1 MPVRG
6 AGEDLRAREIR
17 AEPRDPPPGYR
28 GRKDPNP
35 QSFERGPYYPTEGRA
50 SPRASEP
57 YTAYKLSDMEKQT
70 IILEKAAPDQ
80 GFGIAVSGGLDNPH
94 YETGDTSIIVSDV
107 VERSPADGLLR
118 MNDVIL
124 NVNGVN
130 VEGVE
135 HSVAVEALKNSGYS
149 VKLVILR
156 KRPSTATSS
165 PTSIPSIQEPPQAQ
179 RRPPIETSKEPRNV
193 ILNKMSSESYG
204 LSLGTILFVK
214 DLDERGPAGR
224 EGQLERGDVI
234 LKINDKRVDDLSRPD
249 AVNIMRNAPERLDL
263 VVLRNK
269 DVPANMP
276 ARFAGVNEHVSMTK
290 SQMVESSSNGMN
302 GQDLIAFKQDG
313 GWDSTLRST
322 ATYSISSAG
331 RRSDERERDIDARRD
346 KKFHGEPHLVSFH
359 RTGSSLGIQV
369 AGGNAVGIF
378 ANAIKDGSPAQVAG
392 LRVGDQVLSANDI
405 DFKDI
410 TREEAVLILLSLPE
424 EVSLLV
430 QYKKSVYDKS
440 KDSPGDSFYVK
451 AQFHYQGSDEDE
463 LSFRRGEVFH
473 VLDTMNGGT
482 IGSWR
487 AQRVLQS
494 GAETEVGIIP
504 NKCRAEQLAIA
515 QDLEAKKGANPKQK
529 SGTLKR
535 KDTKSNTPKKK
546 QYQAADQLDE
556 TSFQLDV
563 KYPAY
568 ERVVKQKAGF
578 VRPVVLLGPIAD
590 ICRDKL
596 MVEYSDKFT
605 SPATFGRMD
614 PSKQS
619 GIKLS
624 AVRDNIAS
632 GKHSL
637 LDVTPDGV
645 EMLNFVGLEPIV
657 IFMQPSSKQLIKDLR
672 HDLTNKSHSAR
683 FVKKLFDQADTLSLE
698 YPYLFT
704 AVIPLE
710 RNNKWYTDCVDIIK
724 KQQEDPIWLPETLSQ
739 QHNDDE
745 VVLQMPRRS
754 VGYDMEQSG
763 LDLPG
768 DLDRKPESYPNTPD
782 EEVVVAASAAGLQA
796 EEVPVVQAFS
806 VTPEVSERERR
817 EEEEREFQRKQEQE
831 REFQR
836 KQEQEFQEREFLRRQ
851 EEEREF
857 QRKKEE
863 ELRIQEEENRR
874 QAEMDR
880 EREKEQNR
888 DRPEDEYARQLE
900 QREYE
905 RRQYEENRRSY
916 DGGEVQHRDER
927 KPYIPPGV
935 KVLPG
940 ALPPLVS
947 LKKTDSG
954 DRRSPRDESYPGDA
968 RPAVQLRHV
977 ERDQDADQYDER
989 IGVKVSDLFD
999 IGKDIQAG
1007 GEYQEDNR
1015 RVERKNEERR
1025 YRSDSD
1031 DEEAGFPREPPE
1043 SRVTNT
1049 QDVEKHGELIH
1060 ENMVRTTVKPVE
1072 AAAVDFEDVFSS
1084 QKSTNI
1090 RNQTTTEYRTSYQVT
1105 KQARNTIVDTRGGQR
1120 VESGVFSEYY
1130 PGRSR
1135 AKFVNIG
1142 EDKQDGYGGREEP
1155 QVKMEYASRVSSEP
1169 PSYDRRP
1176 PPPNHYESEPP
1187 PSRRPPPPAE
1197 DQGPNRPMPYSN
1209 VYPRPFGTQSSTY
1222 YSDYRRT
1229 TTDHDEGRQYNGDYQ
1244 QPVPESATYRYGSAA
1259 YRYPAND
1266 YDDERGEATSDF
1278 ESVGDDEP
1286 TVVATARGYFTSR
1299 GGILTS
1305 QETGVS
1311 IYIPSG
1317 AIPPGIEQEIY
1328 FKVGSDNSML
1338 PPLDSEKGETLL
1350 SPLVMCGPHGTK
1362 FLKPVELRLPHSASM
1377 TPDGWSFSLNSS
1389 NNSSG
1394 EPKQYKVGSN
1404 SVSVLV
1410 DHF

>member
-6 AGEDLRAREIR
+6 GGDDIRVHEVR
-17 AEPRDPPPGYR
+17 AEQRDPPPGYR
-28 GRKDPNP
+28 RRKEPSS
-35 QSFERGPYYPTEGRA
+35 QSFEQGPAYPDEERGF
-50 SPRASEP
+50 PRASEP
-57 YTAYKLSDMEKQT
+57 YTAYKLSEMEKQT

-118 MNDVIL
+118 NNDVIL
-124 NVNGVN
+124 SVNGVN

-156 KRPSTATSS
+156 RKPSTASSS
-165 PTSIPSIQEPPQAQ
+165 PTSPSIPAIQEPPPAQ
-179 RRPPIETSKEPRNV
+179 HQRALAETSKEPRNV
-193 ILNKMSSESYG
+193 MLSKHPAESYG
-204 LSLGTILFVK
+204 LSLGSILFVK
-214 DLDERGPAGR
+214 DLDQRGPAGR
-224 EGQLERGDVI
+224 DGQLELGDVI
-234 LKINDKRVDDLSRPD
+234 LKINDKRVDDISRPD

-269 DVPANMP
+269 DVPPNMP
-276 ARFAGVNEHVSMTK
+276 ARFAGVNESLSMTR
-290 SQMVESSSNGMN
+290 STMVESANNGMN
-302 GQDLIAFKQDG
+302 GQDLIAFKQGQWQGGGPRDG
-313 GWDSTLRST
+313 MWDSTLRST

-331 RRSDERERDIDARRD
+331 KRSDERERDIDARRD

-392 LRVGDQVLSANDI
+392 LRVGDQILSANDI

-451 AQFHYQGSDEDE
+451 AQFHYGGSDEDE

-515 QDLEAKKGANPKQK
+515 QDLEMKKGVNPKLK

-535 KDTKSNTPKKK
+535 KDGKSNTPKKK

-556 TSFQLDV
+556 TSFQLDI

-568 ERVVKQKAGF
+568 ERVVKQKAGY

-596 MVEYSDKFT
+596 MVEYPEKFT
-605 SPATFGRMD
+605 SPATFGRFD
-614 PSKQS
+614 ANKQS

-637 LDVTPDGV
+637 LDVTPEGV

-657 IFMQPSSKQLIKDLR
+657 VFMQPSNKQLIKDLR
-672 HDLTNKSHSAR
+672 HDLTNKTHSAR
-683 FVKKLFDQADTLSLE
+683 FVKKLYDQAETLSIE

-704 AVIPLE
+704 AVISLE
-710 RNNKWYTDCVDIIK
+710 RNNKWYTDCIDLIK
-724 KQQEDPIWLPETLSQ
+724 KQQEDPIWLPETLNQ
-739 QHNDDE
+739 QEQPHDDE

-754 VGYDMEQSG
+754 VGYDMDQSG

-768 DLDRKPESYPNTPD
+768 DLERKPENYPNPPD
-782 EEVVVAASAAGLQA
+782 EEIVVAASASMEQSEQA
-796 EEVPVVQAFS
+796 PVVQAFS
-806 VTPEVSERERR
+806 VTPEVTERDWR

-831 REFQR
+831 REFQ
-836 KQEQEFQEREFLRRQ
+836 EREFLRKQ

-857 QRKKEE
+857 LRKQE
-863 ELRIQEEENRR
+863 ELRIEEEEREYQRR
-874 QAEMDR
+874 QAEADR
-880 EREKEQNR
+880 EREKEQDR
-888 DRPEDEYARQLE
+888 DRLDKDEYERQLE

-916 DGGEVQHRDER
+916 DGDEQRRNER

-940 ALPPLVS
+940 ALPPVV

-954 DRRSPRDESYPGDA
+954 GRRSPRDESYQDDA
-968 RPAVQLRHV
+968 RPSVQLRHV
-977 ERDQDADQYDER
+977 ERDSEAEQYDER

-1007 GEYQEDNR
+1007 GEYMEDGR
-1015 RVERKNEERR
+1015 RVERSDERR

-1031 DEEAGFPREPPE
+1031 DDEAGFSRDPRE
-1043 SRVTNT
+1043 SRVTDT
-1049 QDVEKHGELIH
+1049 QDVERRGEQINEEL
-1060 ENMVRTTVKPVE
+1060 VRTTVKPVE
-1072 AAAVDFEDVFSS
+1072 AGPVDFEDVF
-1084 QKSTNI
+1084 
-1090 RNQTTTEYRTSYQVT
+1090 
-1105 KQARNTIVDTRGGQR
+1105 
-1120 VESGVFSEYY
+1120 
-1130 PGRSR
+1130 
-1135 AKFVNIG
+1135 
-1142 EDKQDGYGGREEP
+1142 
-1155 QVKMEYASRVSSEP
+1155 
-1169 PSYDRRP
+1169 
-1176 PPPNHYESEPP
+1176 
-1187 PSRRPPPPAE
+1187 
-1197 DQGPNRPMPYSN
+1197 
-1209 VYPRPFGTQSSTY
+1209 
-1222 YSDYRRT
+1222 
-1229 TTDHDEGRQYNGDYQ
+1229 
-1244 QPVPESATYRYGSAA
+1244 
-1259 YRYPAND
+1259 
-1266 YDDERGEATSDF
+1266 
-1278 ESVGDDEP
+1278 
-1286 TVVATARGYFTSR
+1286 
-1299 GGILTS
+1299 
-1305 QETGVS
+1305 
-1311 IYIPSG
+1311 
-1317 AIPPGIEQEIY
+1317 
-1328 FKVGSDNSML
+1328 
-1338 PPLDSEKGETLL
+1338 
-1350 SPLVMCGPHGTK
+1350 
-1362 FLKPVELRLPHSASM
+1362 
-1377 TPDGWSFSLNSS
+1377 
-1389 NNSSG
+1389 
-1394 EPKQYKVGSN
+1394 
-1404 SVSVLV
+1404 
-1410 DHF
+1410 